1 MAAQMPNGQAA
12 LHSLWPDARWNIS
25 ALFTH
30 DQITFHAL
38 AALKERFDCRPA
50 VDAIHGSLP
59 VLWNSGRAAR
69 KARPIDPAL
78 VKKRLEAFNGVGSGV
93 YYTFSNH
100 LLGQEDLTDEA
111 CNRLLDAIDND
122 TGLNGVIVASD
133 LLFDHIRKEH
143 PALKLTASIIKATVE
158 NGKGDVDYYRKQ
170 AERFDSVMVHSDD
183 GFNLDL
189 LDQLDREKMEILVN
203 ENCVRNCTVR
213 EKHYALLASEQRTG
227 GKSQPEGCLMPLTEL
242 DGKNLSCNMTDEEF
256 KSVYDMGFRRF
267 KLQGGGDMAWQ
278 YLYDFSRYLLEPT
291 LVAPVFFKYI
301 VAVQSAYLAR
311 DARAKLQAARAARAA
326 KAKQDPPAS

>member
-1 MAAQMPNGQAA
+1 MFGEMPCGRAA
-12 LHSLWPDARWNIS
+12 LHPAWPEASWNLS

-30 DQITFHAL
+30 DLITLHAL
-38 AALKERFDCRPA
+38 GMLKERFDCRPA
-50 VDAIHGSLP
+50 IDAIHGSLP
-59 VLWNSGRAAR
+59 LPWNGGRISHVPTTNPAA
-69 KARPIDPAL
+69 
-78 VKKRLEAFNGVGSGV
+78 VKTPLKNFNGEGIGV

-100 LLGQEDLTDEA
+100 LLGQEDLADKA
-111 CNRLLDAIDND
+111 CNRLLDAIDNG

-133 LLFDHIRKEH
+133 LLFDYIRRGH
-143 PALKLTASIIKATVE
+143 PALKLTASIVKAAVE

-213 EKHYALLASEQRTG
+213 EKHYTLLATEQRTG
-227 GKSQPEGCLMPLTEL
+227 GKSQQEGCLMPLTEL

-267 KLQGGGDMAWQ
+267 KLQGRCDKVWQ

-291 LVAPVFFKYI
+291 LVAPVFFKHI

-311 DARAKLQAARAARAA
+311 DARAKLRAL
-326 KAKQDPPAS
+326 KAKQRPPAP

>member
-12 LHSLWPDARWNIS
+12 LHPLWPEARWNIS

-30 DQITFHAL
+30 DQITYHAL
-38 AALKERFDCRPA
+38 AALKERFDCRPT

-59 VLWNSGRAAR
+59 VLWNGGRTAR
-69 KARPIDPAL
+69 KPMPGDPAL
-78 VKKRLEAFNGVGSGV
+78 VEKRLEAFNGAGIGV

-100 LLGQEDLTDEA
+100 LLGQEDLAHEA

-133 LLFDHIRKEH
+133 LLVDHIRKEH
-143 PALKLTASIIKATVE
+143 PALKLTASIVKATVE

-213 EKHYALLASEQRTG
+213 EKHYTLLATEQRTG
-227 GKSQPEGCLMPLTEL
+227 GKSQQEGCLMPLTEL

-267 KLQGGGDMAWQ
+267 KLQGRCDKVWQ

-291 LVAPVFFKYI
+291 LVAPVFFKHI

-311 DARAKLQAARAARAA
+311 DARAKLRAL
-326 KAKQDPPAS
+326 KAKQRPPAP